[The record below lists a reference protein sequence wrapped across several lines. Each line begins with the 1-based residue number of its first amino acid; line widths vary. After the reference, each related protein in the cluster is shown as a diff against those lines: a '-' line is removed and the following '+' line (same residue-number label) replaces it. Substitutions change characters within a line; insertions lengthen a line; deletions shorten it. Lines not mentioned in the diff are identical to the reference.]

1 MPWHLSK
8 SDPRKIY
15 DETHA
20 VVGVMQNAGQA
31 ALIVEAV
38 NALGPERYNTVRKE
52 SADKLNQSTE
62 PAGAVGSESLTQT
75 YQEDECCGK
84 HLAKFIRSGK
94 AANATLWPCP
104 KCGCDWVKKSAG
116 MFSHWT
122 PVTVMEVI
130 R

>member
-8 SDPRKIY
+8 SDPRKVY

-20 VVGVMQNAGQA
+20 VVGVMQNAEQA
-31 ALIVEAV
+31 AMIVEAV
-38 NALGPERYNTVRKE
+38 NLYRKE
-52 SADKLNQSTE
+52 RLGTE
-62 PAGAVGSESLTQT
+62 RAGAPEQVDVPVSLTQT

-84 HLAKFIRSGK
+84 HIAKFIRSGK

-116 MFSHWT
+116 MLSHWV
-122 PVTVMEVI
+122 PVTVIEVI